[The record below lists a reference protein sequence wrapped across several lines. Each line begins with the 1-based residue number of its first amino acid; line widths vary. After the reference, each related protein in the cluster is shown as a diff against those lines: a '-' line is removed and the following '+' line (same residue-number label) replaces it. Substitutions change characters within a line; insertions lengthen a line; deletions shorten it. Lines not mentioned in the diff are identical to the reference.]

1 MSYEEIDKDIFVN
14 HLELADALILD
25 CDGTLV
31 NINRSYNACI
41 KYTVGFMLE
50 LLSNKRWYDYVT
62 DDLIQAFRA
71 TGGFNND
78 IDTCYACILAAVASN
93 TDDIDKAREF
103 AFKIAER
110 SDARGIVSVEEQ
122 LSDIAIKDK
131 LNYPSSNSLLT
142 RAFDEFFYGREL
154 FKEIYKQEPRFN
166 DGKGFIEYDELII
179 NNLTI
184 DAFKNSFDDRLAIVS
199 GRSRIATEY
208 ALKDMLDKFN
218 LEASVFIEDEERNA
232 MKNNLSIKVGKP
244 EPYSIIRSMKAME
257 VDNAICIGDS
267 VEDLIMSRN
276 AMKHGYEVQFIGIYD
291 NGLDAIKQLSIF
303 KDKHADAIVRD
314 INLVPRLLEAIC

>member
-41 KYTVGFMLE
+41 KHTVGFMLE

-78 IDTCYACILAAVASN
+78 IDTCYACILASIAAN

-110 SDARGIVSVEEQ
+110 ADARGIISVEDQ

-131 LNYPSSNSLLT
+131 LNYPSSNSLLA
-142 RAFDEFFYGREL
+142 RVFDEFFYGREL

-166 DGKGFIEYDELII
+166 NGKGFIEYDELII

-184 DAFKNSFDDRLAIVS
+184 DAFKNIFDDRLAIVS

-208 ALKDMLDKFN
+208 ALKDMLDAFN

-232 MKNNLSIKVGKP
+232 TKNNLSIKVGKP
-244 EPYSIIRSMKAME
+244 EPYSIIRSMKAMK

-276 AMKHGYEVQFIGIYD
+276 AMKHGYKVQFIGIYD